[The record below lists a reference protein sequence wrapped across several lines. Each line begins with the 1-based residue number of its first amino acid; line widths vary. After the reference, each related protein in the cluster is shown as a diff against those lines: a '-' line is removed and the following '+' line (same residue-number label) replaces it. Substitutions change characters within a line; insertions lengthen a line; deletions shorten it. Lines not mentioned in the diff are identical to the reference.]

1 MIHRVAVLL
10 ELFLHRRTSLMH
22 ESSKQVMSKLL
33 IVSDLS
39 PLRKMGHGAGD
50 VQTPQPARMTLGN
63 TGAVR
68 LPSSC
73 WSFLFGFHRFVSVC
87 PWAASGNP
95 INTGSM
101 LPSLFVWF
109 G

>member
-1 MIHRVAVLL
+1 M
-10 ELFLHRRTSLMH
+10 
-22 ESSKQVMSKLL
+22 MSKLL

-39 PLRKMGHGAGD
+39 PLGKMGHGAGD
-50 VQTPQPARMTLGN
+50 VQTPQPVRMTLGN

-73 WSFLFGFHRFVSVC
+73 FQWSFLFGFHCFASVC
-87 PWAASGNP
+87 LWAASGNL
-95 INTGSM
+95 INMESVP
-101 LPSLFVWF
+101 LSLFILF